1 MVHEVVPEDVA
12 TARGQLVAIDLLTK
26 LDGVEA
32 TTLRA
37 TTPEEAFPRIHRGTG
52 TQEVSMR
59 LVNIGRRLVSTRL
72 RVSRNLR
79 WPRVTGSRTCLKA
92 TTCTGNPEFVL
103 FEPRSACSGLVPKE
117 VPNKKKSCCDIS
129 ND

>member
-32 TTLRA
+32 TTLRV
-37 TTPEEAFPRIHRGTG
+37 TTPEEVFPRIHRGTG

-79 WPRVTGSRTCLKA
+79 WPRVTVSRTCWTA
-92 TTCTGNPEFVL
+92 TSKRIVQKTVTPNSFCLDPVL
-103 FEPRSACSGLVPKE
+103 RGRGWFQKRRQEIML
-117 VPNKKKSCCDIS
+117 
-129 ND
+129 

>member
-37 TTPEEAFPRIHRGTG
+37 TITEEAFPRIHRGTG

-79 WPRVTGSRTCLKA
+79 WPRVTVSRTCSAA
-92 TTCTGNPEFVL
+92 TTYSVSLCLYV
-103 FEPRSACSGLVPKE
+103 
-117 VPNKKKSCCDIS
+117 
-129 ND
+129 